1 MTKEDII
8 QIISA
13 ASGAYS
19 PYQIFYDWVECLA
32 LATANSS
39 TLFHDEIWQER
50 EKKYLNVMN
59 RHDEKTRQQFLEM
72 TAALMDAYESG
83 FDDVLGDIY
92 MKSGCGNGHL
102 GQFFTPY
109 HIAQLTAAAGMEIQ
123 LYHFDENDAI
133 KNPDDEIIR
142 MSEPSAGGGANIIA
156 AAEWLRNKGI
166 DYQKRL
172 KVVAQDLD
180 WLAVYM
186 TYIAC
191 SFYGIDALVVQGDT
205 LVNPYTQGKT
215 PERNI
220 LRTPRN
226 RGCLVF

>member
-8 QIISA
+8 KIISA

-19 PYQIFYDWVECLA
+19 PYQIFYDWVKCLA

-39 TLFHDEIWQER
+39 TLIHDSIWEER
-50 EKKYLNVMN
+50 EKAYLEIMN
-59 RHDEKTRQQFLEM
+59 RHDEKTRTHFMEM
-72 TAALMDAYESG
+72 TGTLIDIYSEC

-109 HIAQLTAAAGMEIQ
+109 HISKLTAAAGLEGVM
-123 LYHFDENDAI
+123 
-133 KNPDDEIIR
+133 DDEIIY
-142 MSEPSAGGGANIIA
+142 MNEPSTGGGANIIA
-156 AAEWLRNKGI
+156 TAEVLKEHGY
-166 DYQKRL
+166 DYQKKL

-186 TYIAC
+186 TYISC
-191 SFYGIDALVVQGDT
+191 SFYGIDAMVIQGDT
-205 LVNPYTQGKT
+205 LIDPYKKGYD
-215 PERNI
+215 ERRV

-226 RGCLVF
+226 RGCLI

>member
-8 QIISA
+8 KIISA

-19 PYQIFYDWVECLA
+19 PYQIFYDWVKCLA

-39 TLFHDEIWQER
+39 TLIHDSIWEER
-50 EKKYLNVMN
+50 EKAYLEIMN
-59 RHDEKTRQQFLEM
+59 RHDEKTRNHFLEM
-72 TAALMDAYESG
+72 TGTLMDIYSEC

-109 HIAQLTAAAGMEIQ
+109 HISKLTAAAGLEDV
-123 LYHFDENDAI
+123 LNED
-133 KNPDDEIIR
+133 IIYLN
-142 MSEPSAGGGANIIA
+142 EPTSGGGANIIA
-156 AAEWLRNKGI
+156 TAEILKEHGYN
-166 DYQKRL
+166 YQKKL

-186 TYIAC
+186 TYISC
-191 SFYGIDALVVQGDT
+191 SFYGLDAIVVQGDT
-205 LVNPYTQGKT
+205 LIEPYKKGYD
-215 PERNI
+215 ERRI

-226 RGCLVF
+226 RGCLL

>member
-8 QIISA
+8 AIISA
-13 ASGAYS
+13 ASGAFS

-50 EKKYLNVMN
+50 EKRYLDVMN
-59 RHDEKTRQQFLEM
+59 RHSEKTRQQFLEM
-72 TAALMDAYESG
+72 TAVLMDTYENG

-109 HIAQLTAAAGMEIQ
+109 HISQLTAAAGLETQ
-123 LYHFDENDAI
+123 LHQNQQ
-133 KNPDDEIIR
+133 DDGIIR
-142 MSEPSAGGGANIIA
+142 LNEPSTGGGANIIA
-156 AAEWLRNKGI
+156 AAEYLHNKGI

-172 KVVAQDLD
+172 RVVAQDLD

-191 SFYGIDALVVQGDT
+191 SYYGIDALVVQGDT
-205 LVNPYTQGKT
+205 LLNPYAPGKT
-215 PERNI
+215 PERHI

-226 RGCLVF
+226 RGCLI

>member
-8 QIISA
+8 KFISS

-32 LATANSS
+32 LATANACSI
-39 TLFHDEIWQER
+39 HRGKVWEER
-50 EKKYLNVMN
+50 EEKYKTVMN
-59 RHDEKTRQQFLEM
+59 KHNDVVKNKM
-72 TAALMDAYESG
+72 TQMSAALIEVYGNG

-92 MKSGCGNGHL
+92 MKSGCGNSHL

-109 HIAQLTAAAGMEIQ
+109 HISLLMARLAVFE
-123 LYHFDENDAI
+123 
-133 KNPDDEIIR
+133 PDPDGYYR
-142 MSEPSAGGGANIIA
+142 FNEPTTGGGANIIA
-156 AAEWLRNKGI
+156 MAEVLKERGI
-166 DYQKRL
+166 NYQKSM

-180 WLAVYM
+180 WLGVYM

-191 SFYGIDALVVQGDT
+191 SYYGIDAIVVQGDT
-205 LVNPYTQGKT
+205 LLDPYHKGYD
-215 PERNI
+215 ERRV

-226 RGCLVF
+226 TGALF

>member
-1 MTKEDII
+1 MTKQDII
-8 QIISA
+8 SFISA

-39 TLFHDEIWQER
+39 TLFHDAVWEER
-50 EKKYLNVMN
+50 EKRYLDVMN

-72 TAALMDAYESG
+72 TAALIDVYESG

-109 HIAQLTAAAGMEIQ
+109 HISQLTAASGLEVQ
-123 LYHFDENDAI
+123 LYHFGENDKI

-142 MSEPSAGGGANIIA
+142 LNEPSTGGGANIIA
-156 AAEWLRNKGI
+156 TAEYLHNKGI

-191 SFYGIDALVVQGDT
+191 SYYGIDAIVVQGDT
-205 LVNPYTQGKT
+205 LLHPYDPAKT
-215 PERNI
+215 PERHI

-226 RGCLVF
+226 RGCLI

>member
-1 MTKEDII
+1 MTKQDII
-8 QIISA
+8 AFISA

-39 TLFHDEIWQER
+39 TLFHDAVWEER
-50 EKKYLNVMN
+50 EKRYLDVMN

-72 TAALMDAYESG
+72 TAALMDVYECG

-109 HIAQLTAAAGMEIQ
+109 HISQLTAAAGIDAQ
-123 LYHFDENDAI
+123 LYHFDENDI
-133 KNPDDEIIR
+133 IQNPDDEIIR
-142 MSEPSAGGGANIIA
+142 LNEPSTGGGANIIA
-156 AAEWLRNKGI
+156 AAEYLHSKGI

-191 SFYGIDALVVQGDT
+191 SYYGIDAIVVQGDT
-205 LVNPYTQGKT
+205 LLHPFDPANT
-215 PERNI
+215 PERHI

-226 RGCLVF
+226 RGCLI

>member
-1 MTKEDII
+1 MNKEHII
-8 QIISA
+8 QIISS

-19 PYQIFYDWVECLA
+19 PYQIFYDWVKSLA
-32 LATANSS
+32 LATANCS
-39 TLFHDEIWQER
+39 TIFHDAIWEER
-50 EKKYLNVMN
+50 EKQYLEIMN
-59 RHDEKTRQQFLEM
+59 RHNEKTRQHFLEM
-72 TAALMDAYESG
+72 TGALMNVYSEG

-109 HIAQLTAAAGMEIQ
+109 HISKLTAAAGLEDVMNE
-123 LYHFDENDAI
+123 
-133 KNPDDEIIR
+133 EIIHLN
-142 MSEPSAGGGANIIA
+142 EPSTGGGANIIA
-156 AAEWLRNKGI
+156 TAEILNERGY
-166 DYQKRL
+166 DYQKKLR
-172 KVVAQDLD
+172 VVAQDLD

-191 SFYGIDALVVQGDT
+191 SYYGIDAIVVQGDT
-205 LVNPYTQGKT
+205 LMNPYVSGKT

-226 RGCLVF
+226 RGCLI

>member
-8 QIISA
+8 AIISA

-19 PYQIFYDWVECLA
+19 PYQIFYDWVECLV
-32 LATANSS
+32 LATANNS
-39 TLFHDEIWQER
+39 TLFHDAVWEER
-50 EKKYLNVMN
+50 EKRYLDVMN
-59 RHDEKTRQQFLEM
+59 RHSEKTRQQFLEM
-72 TAALMDAYESG
+72 TAALLDTYENG

-109 HIAQLTAAAGMEIQ
+109 HISQLTAAAGLESQ
-123 LYHFDENDAI
+123 LHHLQQNDAI
-133 KNPDDEIIR
+133 IR
-142 MSEPSAGGGANIIA
+142 LSEPSAGGGANIIA
-156 AAEWLRNKGI
+156 AAEYLHNKGI

-172 KVVAQDLD
+172 RVVAQDLD

-191 SFYGIDALVVQGDT
+191 SYYGIDAIVVQGDT
-205 LVNPYTQGKT
+205 LLHPFDPAKT
-215 PERNI
+215 LERHI

-226 RGCLVF
+226 RGCLI